1 MLAYCPPIWKYWN
14 SYYPTTTNLRQ
25 GMSFVEI
32 VLFVNENG
40 AQEELE
46 VFFMM
51 SCSFWHERNKWI
63 HNKINCDPRQ
73 SIT

>member
-1 MLAYCPPIWKYWN
+1 
-14 SYYPTTTNLRQ
+14 
-25 GMSFVEI
+25 MSFVEI

-40 AQEELE
+40 AWEELE

-51 SCSFWHERNKWI
+51 SWSFWHKRNKWI